1 MKHVWKYIQ
10 LGLCL
15 VLCLTLSPF
24 RAHGAERLVVADT
37 RAMLS
42 GLVHLAGEKGYFSD
56 EGLDVQINDFATGD
70 EATRALFEGKADI
83 ASVAETQ
90 LVFDTFR
97 ERDFG
102 IFATIGSWD
111 NEVKIVAR
119 ADRNIARIEDLRGKI
134 VATQAK
140 FSTHYFL
147 YQALLKHG
155 LTMGDIKPLFMKSAA
170 LPAALEA
177 GDIDAFSSREP
188 FISEARQRL
197 GGKVQVLAE
206 PGVYWKSFS
215 LVARNE
221 TLKQQ
226 AAGAL
231 PKFLRA
237 LLKAEQLVQ
246 QQPQEAA
253 AILAK
258 RFKSSPEQA
267 AAELAEVKLRLGLE
281 QRLLYTLESVA
292 TWAVQENLVP
302 DKNIPNYLHLIH
314 PEPLLAV
321 KPTVVTV
328 IR

>member
-1 MKHVWKYIQ
+1 MKQIRV
-10 LGLCL
+10 
-15 VLCLTLSPF
+15 VLCLAMCLMILPVNAF
-24 RAHGAERLVVADT
+24 AVERLIVADT
-37 RAMLS
+37 RALLS
-42 GLVHLAGEKGYFSD
+42 GLVHFAAQKGYFSE
-56 EGLDVQINDFATGD
+56 EGVEVQVNDFATGD
-70 EATRALFEGKADI
+70 EATRAMFEGKADI

-97 ERDFG
+97 EKEFG

-119 ADRNIARIEDLRGKI
+119 GDRNITRIEDLRGKT

-155 LTMGDIKPLFMKSAA
+155 LTMADIKPVFKKSAE

-177 GDIDAFSSREP
+177 GEIDAFSSREP
-188 FISEARQRL
+188 FIGEARQRL
-197 GGKVQVLAE
+197 GGKVQVFEE
-206 PGVYWKSFS
+206 PGVYWKSFN

-221 TLKQQ
+221 TLKQHLR
-226 AAGAL
+226 GAF

-237 LLKAEQLVQ
+237 LLKAEKFVQ

-253 AILAK
+253 AIMAK
-258 RFKSSPEQA
+258 RLNSSPERMGV
-267 AAELAEVKLRLGLE
+267 ELAEVKLRLGLE
-281 QRLLYTLESVA
+281 QRLLYTLENVA
-292 TWAVQENLVP
+292 TWAMQEKLVT
-302 DKNIPNYLHLIH
+302 DKNIPNYLRLIH
-314 PEPLLAV
+314 PDALLLV
-321 KPTVVTV
+321 KPNAVTV